1 MKRDEC
7 YLRYLRKERVVV
19 KGIHKAF
26 DGDTLQD
33 VSMKGW
39 RLGDEVRDINDQP
52 HILVEFENSTVSWIP
67 TTHVFPVD
75 SKVTIIQT
83 TQLGSTGEEYL
94 VNLKEGFEGLY
105 ASSLLLQRTKM
116 ITGEKEF
123 TLDIFGRELLTLRK
137 GDLVEMHYVPEE
149 GEKEEG
155 ATGLQLKVL

>member
-7 YLRYLRKERVVV
+7 YQRNELVVV
-19 KGIHKAF
+19 KGIYKTF
-26 DGDTLQD
+26 DRNKLQD
-33 VSMKGW
+33 VSMMGW
-39 RLGDEVRDINDQP
+39 RLGEEVQYINEQP

-94 VNLKEGFEGLY
+94 VNLKEGFEELY

-149 GEKEEG
+149 GEQEEG